1 MDDLGWRPAE
11 RPDRTPLT
19 GDTVLLEAVEVARD
33 GEELY
38 ASTAGADST
47 WDYLPYGP
55 FAGKGDFMAWLEQ
68 RAPVDD
74 PLTFTLIDRQSH
86 AARGLASFMR
96 IVPEHGVIEIGHIWL
111 SPQLQR
117 TRQATEAI
125 YRRSEERRVGKEGR
139 CRWWR

>member
-1 MDDLGWRPAE
+1 MNDLEWRPAK
-11 RPDRTPLT
+11 RPARAPLM
-19 GDTVLLEAVEVARD
+19 GKSVLLEPLDVAQH
-33 GEELY
+33 GEERF

-55 FAGKGDFMAWLEQ
+55 FAGKDEFMAWLEQ

-74 PLTFTLIDRQSH
+74 PLTFTLIDRESR

-111 SPQLQR
+111 SPDNFDDDGRQR
-117 TRQATEAI
+117 RTLEEV
-125 YRRSEERRVGKEGR
+125 RSGLTLAS
-139 CRWWR
+139 